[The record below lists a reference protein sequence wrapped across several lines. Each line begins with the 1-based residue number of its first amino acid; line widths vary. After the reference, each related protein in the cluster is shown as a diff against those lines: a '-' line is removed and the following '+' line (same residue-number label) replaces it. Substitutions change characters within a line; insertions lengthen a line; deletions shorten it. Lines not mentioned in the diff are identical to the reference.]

1 VLVGVAVLAALGQVV
16 PIERLGVQAHVTITG
31 TWFAIDALSCMVAI
45 AAALLVGAL
54 YLRLTAPVSEGL
66 ALGAATAIVYL
77 LSVLLVDLFQG
88 RVGGATQLEELQK
101 QAQVAVSI
109 MWAAIGMIVF
119 VVGIV
124 GWRQLV
130 REAGLS
136 LLALA
141 TGKVFLFDLSYLD
154 VAYRV
159 LSLMGL
165 GLLLLAGAYVY
176 QQLRPR
182 RSSSQPGAGGE

>member
-1 VLVGVAVLAALGQVV
+1 
-16 PIERLGVQAHVTITG
+16 
-31 TWFAIDALSCMVAI
+31 
-45 AAALLVGAL
+45 
-54 YLRLTAPVSEGL
+54 VSEGL

>member
-1 VLVGVAVLAALGQVV
+1 
-16 PIERLGVQAHVTITG
+16 VQASVPTTG
-31 TWFAIDALSCMVAI
+31 FWFAVYAICSVGAI
-45 AAALLVGAL
+45 AAALAAAAGF
-54 YLRLTAPVSEGL
+54 LRLEGWVRQVL
-66 ALGAATAIVYL
+66 ALAAATAVVYL
-77 LSVLLVDLFQG
+77 LSALLVDLFQG
-88 RVGGATQLEELQK
+88 RVGGTTQVEELQK

-109 MWAAIGMIVF
+109 MWAAIGMVVF

-124 GWRQLV
+124 RWRQLV

-176 QQLRPR
+176 QLLRPR
-182 RSSSQPGAGGE
+182 RPGSQDDAGAD